1 MTDPLTERGLPRNL
15 DAERFVLGSI
25 LLDGEQ
31 YALVSGAL
39 TSDDFSLEKHR
50 RIFNRMGELHG
61 RGEPIDRV
69 TVHNELDRHKEA
81 ESCGGLSYLVSLDE
95 GLPQIPNLDAYIRI
109 LREKSTLRRAI
120 FAAQHLINRCFEATD
135 GAAEILADAEALLS
149 KLADGQ
155 QVHGQWL
162 RPGEVIVAHP
172 GGINA
177 FMQPPRGGAGT
188 PTPWPKLNDDLCG
201 LHRGDLV
208 LVAGRPSMGKSV
220 IGMQLA
226 HHTAAC
232 GEGAA
237 VFSLEM
243 TKDSL
248 VRRLISAVG
257 CIDAQRFRI
266 GCLDREERR
275 KAAEAMAQIESL
287 PLFIDD
293 TRARTMPAVTSAL
306 RKLIARHPVRLVI
319 IDHLQLMKGA
329 GRFESRH
336 HELSEISHSLKHL
349 AGELD
354 VTIVLLSQLN
364 RDCEKEARQP
374 RLSDLRDSGSLEE
387 DADVVLFV
395 HRPEQFRRNDLTLKG
410 KTDFIIGKQRN
421 GPTGKR
427 NMLFQHEFQR
437 FVEVTSV
444 AEVEE

>member
-1 MTDPLTERGLPRNL
+1 MNDSITGRGLPCNL
-15 DAERFVLGSI
+15 DAERFVLGAI
-25 LLDGEQ
+25 LLDGQQ
-31 YALVSGAL
+31 YPLVAGGIAA
-39 TSDDFSLEKHR
+39 DDFILEKHR
-50 RIFNRMGELHG
+50 RIFTRMGDLYG

-69 TVHNELDRHKEA
+69 TVHNELDRHNEA
-81 ESCGGLSYLVSLDE
+81 KACDGLTYLVSLDE
-95 GLPQIPNLDAYIRI
+95 GMPQIPNLDGYVRI
-109 LREKSTLRRAI
+109 LKEKSTLRRAI
-120 FAAQHLINRCFEATD
+120 SAAQHVMNRCFAASD

-155 QVHGQWL
+155 RTHGQWL
-162 RPGEVIVAHP
+162 SPGEVMKNYP

-177 FMQPPRGGAGT
+177 FMQPPRGGVGT
-188 PTPWPKLNDDLCG
+188 PTPWARLNDDLCG

-208 LVAGRPSMGKSV
+208 LVAGRPSMGKSI

-226 HHTAAC
+226 NYTAAR

-243 TKDSL
+243 TKESL
-248 VRRLISAVG
+248 VRRLICAVG
-257 CIDAQRFRI
+257 SIDAQRFRM

-275 KAAEAMAQIESL
+275 RAAAAADQIEAL

-306 RKLIARHPVRLVI
+306 RKLHARHPIRLI
-319 IDHLQLMKGA
+319 IVDHLQLMKGI

-336 HELSEISHSLKHL
+336 HELSEISHTLKHL
-349 AGELD
+349 AVEMD
-354 VTIVLLSQLN
+354 VTAVLLSQLN

-374 RLSDLRDSGSLEE
+374 RLADLKETGSLEE

-395 HRPEQFRRNDLTLKG
+395 HRPEQYKRTDPTLKG
-410 KTDFIIGKQRN
+410 KAEFIIGKQRN

-427 NMLFQHEFQR
+427 NMLFQKEFQR
-437 FVEVTSV
+437 FVEMM
-444 AEVEE
+444 APDEDPE

>member
-1 MTDPLTERGLPRNL
+1 MTDPRMARGLPCNV

-31 YALVSGAL
+31 YSLVAGAL
-39 TSDDFSLEKHR
+39 AAEDFSLEKHR
-50 RIFNRMGELHG
+50 RIFARMGDLHG
-61 RGEPIDRV
+61 RGEPIDRL
-69 TVHNELDRHKEA
+69 TVYNELERHREA
-81 ESCGGLSYLVSLDE
+81 ESCGALSYLASLDD
-95 GLPQIPNLDAYIRI
+95 GMPQIPHLDGYVRI
-109 LREKSTLRRAI
+109 LQEKATLCRAI
-120 FAAQHLINRCFEATD
+120 HAAQHLMNRCFEATD
-135 GAAEILADAEALLS
+135 GAAEILADAETLLS

-155 QVHGQWL
+155 QRRGQWL
-162 RPGEVIVAHP
+162 NPGEVMTTYP
-172 GGINA
+172 GGMNA

-188 PTPWPKLNDDLCG
+188 PTPWPRITADLCG

-208 LVAGRPSMGKSV
+208 LVAGRPSMGKSL

-226 HHTAAC
+226 HHTTVH
-232 GEGAA
+232 GEGVA

-243 TKDSL
+243 TKESL

-257 CIDAQRFRI
+257 SIDSQRFRM

-275 KAAEAMAQIESL
+275 KVAQAAAQIESL

-306 RKLIARHPVRLVI
+306 RKLIARHPIRLVI
-319 IDHLQLMKGA
+319 LDHLQLMKGV

-354 VTIVLLSQLN
+354 VTVVLLSQLN
-364 RDCEKEARQP
+364 RECEKEGRQP
-374 RLSDLRDSGSLEE
+374 RLADLKETGSLEE

-395 HRPEQFRRNDLTLKG
+395 HRPEQFRRNDPTLKG
-410 KTDFIIGKQRN
+410 KAEFIIGKQRN

-437 FVEVTSV
+437 FVELTG
-444 AEVEE
+444 AGEVDE